1 MNAAPELGGEAAE
14 RNGTKRG
21 ISQAVAA
28 RAEHISCL
36 NSQRT
41 NWGRR
46 GEEREGELVCGE
58 RATVAS
64 AAIVFY
70 APAVASFPLPSISFS
85 FFLSFPRFSIRVS
98 LAFPPLQRTAAA
110 NSLSLLSQLGGG
122 GSGSGGHYQWPPSE
136 ASSVRVALL
145 LPAACT
151 GFLPRLTHSTLPFLL
166 RRRVGMGN
174 EYDTQS
180 TDFASPNHS
189 VGIPPPTPS
198 DQQYCC
204 TF

>member
-1 MNAAPELGGEAAE
+1 MANVPLW
-14 RNGTKRG
+14 RRRRLC
-21 ISQAVAA
+21 SMLPPS
-28 RAEHISCL
+28 RASL
-36 NSQRT
+36 
-41 NWGRR
+41 
-46 GEEREGELVCGE
+46 
-58 RATVAS
+58 
-64 AAIVFY
+64 
-70 APAVASFPLPSISFS
+70 FPPFLSLS
-85 FFLSFPRFSIRVS
+85 FFLSLVS
-98 LAFPPLQRTAAA
+98 RLGSLSLFPPLQRTAAA

-122 GSGSGGHYQWPPSE
+122 GSGGGGHYQWPPSE